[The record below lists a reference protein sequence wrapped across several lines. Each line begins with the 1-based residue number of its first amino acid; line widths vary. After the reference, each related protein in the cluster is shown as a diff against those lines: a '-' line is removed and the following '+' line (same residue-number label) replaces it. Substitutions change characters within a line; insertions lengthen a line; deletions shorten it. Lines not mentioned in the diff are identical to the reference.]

1 MFLPGLPS
9 GMKQRNDF
17 ARVWIEGCQVS
28 AFVLVADSATES
40 KIIEVGRST
49 VLSGNNV
56 VDLVRGK
63 AQGFRH
69 TAIFAAA
76 FRTSLD
82 QTAQGGRNTAT
93 AHD

>member
-1 MFLPGLPS
+1 
-9 GMKQRNDF
+9 MKQGNDF
-17 ARVWIEGCQVS
+17 ARVRIDGRQVS
-28 AFVLVADSATES
+28 AFVLVADSATEG
-40 KIIEVGRST
+40 KVIEVGRST

-63 AQGFRH
+63 AEGFRH

-76 FRTSLD
+76 FRTSVD
-82 QTAQGGRNTAT
+82 QTAQGGWNTAT